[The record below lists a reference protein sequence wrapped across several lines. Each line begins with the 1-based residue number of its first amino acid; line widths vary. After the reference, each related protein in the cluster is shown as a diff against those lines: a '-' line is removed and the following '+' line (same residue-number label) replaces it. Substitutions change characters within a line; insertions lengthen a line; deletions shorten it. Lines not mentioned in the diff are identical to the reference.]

1 MARIALIAQKDNRW
15 ANSILQILSQARTT
29 HECYFAELGSFC
41 NSADE
46 SDPEASY
53 VYIPSLIDREG
64 IIPDLSEA
72 ERVFQRS
79 ARLRPRKLVLLSSA
93 LIYGTGPWRLGLVSE
108 DYTAGNY
115 RGDQICS
122 RWKSLEATA
131 GQCLNLKGNVPLIIL
146 RPTTVLPSPALL
158 SRRLMR
164 RFTFTLP
171 GHDPTLQLLSL
182 CDLAEAL
189 LCALE
194 QDKPG
199 VFNVA
204 PDGVVPLHAAV
215 RIAHGYSVAL
225 PRTLQRLFR
234 RSDALDYLRY
244 PWTVSNKKIKEEL
257 GFAPRKSSIATV
269 FEMEAE
275 TEIDCRKRG
284 PSLPSPEPTF
294 DDFGM
299 DKNLIQSYGKTLF
312 KFLCDYYWRIEVKG
326 LEYVPREGPAILVG
340 MHRGFMPWDGVM
352 VLHQLV
358 QKAGRFPRFLTHP
371 GLLKFPFISSFV
383 TKLGG
388 VIACQESADRVLESG
403 ELLGVFPEGVRGAF
417 TPYREAYRLKSFGR
431 DAFVK
436 IALRH
441 RVRIVPFVTVG
452 SAEIFPIFATIKSRR
467 WTRYSDWPCLPLST
481 FPILPVPLPSK
492 WHMQFLPAIHLG
504 EQYPREA
511 AQDASVIKAISLEVR
526 NRMQQAVDEMIRK
539 RRSVFFGSIFEPE
552 EEAGTR

>member
-1 MARIALIAQKDNRW
+1 MARIALIAQSNNRW
-15 ANSILQILSQARTT
+15 ASSLLQALGQARTA
-29 HECYFAELGSFC
+29 HECCFAELSSFC
-41 NSADE
+41 NSVDA
-46 SDPEASY
+46 SGPEASY
-53 VYIPSLIDREG
+53 VYAPSFIDREG
-64 IIPDLSEA
+64 MMPDLSEA

-79 ARLRPRKLVLLSSA
+79 AGLRPKKLVLLSSA

-108 DYTAGNY
+108 DYIAGNY
-115 RGDQICS
+115 RGDQIC
-122 RWKSLEATA
+122 RGWRSLEAMA
-131 GQCLNLKGNVPLIIL
+131 GQYLQGNLPLTIL
-146 RPTTVLPSPALL
+146 RPTTVLPSPSLL

-164 RFTFTLP
+164 RLALTLP

-182 CDLAEAL
+182 SDLAEAL

-204 PDGVVPLHAAV
+204 PDAVLPLHVAV
-215 RIAHGYSVAL
+215 HTASSYRIPL

-234 RSDALDYLRY
+234 RSDALNYLRY
-244 PWTVSNKKIKEEL
+244 PWTISNKKIKQEL
-257 GFAPRKSSIATV
+257 GFAPRKSSIAAV
-269 FEMEAE
+269 FAMEMNGRQRSRS
-275 TEIDCRKRG
+275 I
-284 PSLPSPEPTF
+284 PSPEPMF

-299 DKNLIQSYGKTLF
+299 DKNYIQSHGKTLF
-312 KFLCDYYWRIEVKG
+312 KFLCDRYWRIEVKG
-326 LEYVPREGPAILVG
+326 LEHVPRQGPAILVG

-371 GLLKFPFISSFV
+371 GLLKFPFISNFV

-388 VIACQESADRVLESG
+388 VVACQESADRVLEDG
-403 ELLGVFPEGVRGAF
+403 EILGVFPEGVQGAF
-417 TPYREAYRLKSFGR
+417 TPYRDAYKLKPFGR
-431 DAFVK
+431 NAFVK

-441 RVRIVPFVTVG
+441 SVPIIPFVTVG

-481 FPILPVPLPSK
+481 FPVLPLPLPSK
-492 WHMQFLPAIHLG
+492 WHTQFLPPMHLG

-511 AQDASVIKAISLEVR
+511 AQDASAIKAISREVR
-526 NRMQQAVDEMIRK
+526 NRMQQAVDEML
-539 RRSVFFGSIFEPE
+539 RRRPSVFFGSIFEPE
-552 EEAGTR
+552 EVAGSR